1 MNIFID
7 IETLPSLK
15 PGAREIAAA
24 EVSPPGNISKAE
36 TIATWWETKGEAA
49 KQEAWRKQALDA
61 ATGELCAVGFA
72 DNDSEPVSLVRALD
86 EPEDEFIWRALAAID
101 LLIQSHYMTAPDGSL
116 YGDAPHFIGHN
127 VMFDL
132 GFLLRRCWVHGL
144 KPAFP
149 IPRPNA
155 REGKDYGCTMAMWS
169 GPRGNMISL
178 DKLCTA
184 LGVKSPKAE
193 GVSGSQVY
201 DLWAAGDH
209 DKLARYN
216 AGDVA
221 AAREVYFRLNF
232 QGGVAA

>member
-7 IETLPSLK
+7 VETLPSLK

-24 EVSPPGNISKAE
+24 EVSPPGNISKAD
-36 TIATWWETKGEAA
+36 TLAAWWETKGEAA

-61 ATGELCAVGFA
+61 ATGELCAVGYA
-72 DNDSEPVSLVRALD
+72 GDDSEPVSLVRALD

-101 LLIQSHYMTAPDGSL
+101 LLIQSHYMTAPDGNT
-116 YGDAPHFIGHN
+116 YGDAPFFVGHN
-127 VMFDL
+127 TMFDL

-144 KPAFP
+144 KPAIL

-155 REGKDYGCTMAMWS
+155 REGKDYACTMAMWS
-169 GPRGNMISL
+169 GQRGMISL

-184 LGVKSPKAE
+184 LGVVSPKVN
-193 GVSGSQVY
+193 GVDGSMVY
-201 DLWAAGDH
+201 DLWAADEH

-216 AGDVA
+216 AADVA

-232 QGGVAA
+232 QGMVAA